1 MKTFILITLFFFFY
15 FITMKDIYDE
25 KMFLTEDVRIL
36 QNELGEKDSI
46 ILKLQ
51 YQNEKLKQQVNKMT
65 FVKKPKKEFIKP
77 AVKKQEVIKEEVKPQ
92 ITDTTKMP

>member
-1 MKTFILITLFFFFY
+1 
-15 FITMKDIYDE
+15 
-25 KMFLTEDVRIL
+25 
-36 QNELGEKDSI
+36 
-46 ILKLQ
+46 
-51 YQNEKLKQQVNKMT
+51 MT

>member
-15 FITMKDIYDE
+15 FITVKDIYDE

-77 AVKKQEVIKEEVKPQ
+77 AVKKQEVIKEEINPE
-92 ITDTTKMP
+92 ITDTTKTL